1 MCVFFFRVSLSDLIK
16 TWLDSH
22 GLPEPLSKPV
32 DYAFLHILNCKHT
45 TLYQVVMD
53 LHKQILIFNTN
64 LKLTGRTACTVSMR
78 HAPDFSVLVFSEQL
92 ILFLDSLTS
101 EKLKSLV
108 LKYIYDQNEKM
119 IITNLDVLHL
129 WCEMVVFNKFK
140 PRYYSSNFSSFGTK
154 NE

>member
-1 MCVFFFRVSLSDLIK
+1 MSFFFRVSLSDLIK

-119 IITNLDVLHL
+119 IRTNLDVLHL